1 MVQGQG
7 ASPTGQAQGQGPTE
21 IPGLTSSYDQERG
34 NGHQSAEEQPEI
46 LASGD
51 EQTKKQTIIIKD
63 EKSDLN

>member
-7 ASPTGQAQGQGPTE
+7 ASPTGAQGQGLSE
-21 IPGLTSSYDQERG
+21 LPGLASSYDQERG

-51 EQTKKQTIIIKD
+51 EQTKKQTIVIKD
-63 EKSDLN
+63 EKSDPK